1 MPATENGGYGVPID
15 TVLPTST
22 VPFLGGHFACPSQAE
37 AYLHLLYGDFE
48 TIEYTYV
55 DAGAAKTRGAID
67 TAITPS
73 IH

>member
-15 TVLPTST
+15 IVLPTST
-22 VPFLGGHFACPSQAE
+22 IPFLGGHFACPSQAE

-55 DAGAAKTRGAID
+55 DAGAAKTRATID
-67 TAITPS
+67 AAITPS
-73 IH
+73 IQ